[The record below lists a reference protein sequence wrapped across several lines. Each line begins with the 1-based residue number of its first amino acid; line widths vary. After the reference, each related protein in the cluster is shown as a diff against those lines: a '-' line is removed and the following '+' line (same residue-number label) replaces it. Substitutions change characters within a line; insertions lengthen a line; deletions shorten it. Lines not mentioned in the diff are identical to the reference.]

1 MPARNGEQYIR
12 RLRERPPALYL
23 GGERVEDP
31 TAHPGLAGGI
41 GTIGRLLDMQ
51 HPSRLLWDTEGP
63 GEKRETRNEKGEN
76 GRPPDLVEGRRPD
89 IFSHSSSLISG
100 GVEMTYASPTT
111 GEPVGLSFIMPQTA
125 EDLEARRNMMRRWAQ
140 VSCGMMGRSPDFL
153 NVSLMA
159 MAAAGDFFGEDRPE
173 FGENIRNYYEMV
185 REEDLV
191 LTHTLINLQRSR
203 GTGRGDL
210 PSLSRD
216 AAPTAVLADST
227 DIALRVVKETDA
239 GIVVNGARVLA
250 TLPIADEI
258 AVYPARSHLLPV
270 GRPSTGSEG
279 TTSFAFAIPCDTPGL
294 KFLCRESFDLSGS
307 KGTRS
312 RFDHPLGSRFEEM
325 DALAFFDNVFVP
337 WERVFLL
344 GDPERCNSMARETD
358 QYLHS
363 GHQVVT
369 KNVVKL
375 EFVLGLANLMQHT
388 LGSGQQPQMM
398 QMTAEIIESLETT
411 KALLRAA
418 EADAAVGKW
427 GVMCPAEMP
436 LMVARYLFLR
446 IYPRMGEILQ
456 LMGSSS
462 LMALPTEADL
472 KGPLGDELAAYL
484 DTDTASAEDRVRLF
498 RLAWDTC
505 CSAFGQRQILYERF
519 FQGDVQRNVVLLNTL
534 YDKEP
539 ATEFVRE
546 FLEGE

>member
-1 MPARNGEQYIR
+1 MPARNGQHYIE
-12 RLRERPPALYL
+12 RLKERPPTLYMR
-23 GGERVEDP
+23 GERVKDA
-31 TAHPGLAGGI
+31 TTHPGL
-41 GTIGRLLDMQ
+41 
-51 HPSRLLWDTEGP
+51 
-63 GEKRETRNEKGEN
+63 
-76 GRPPDLVEGRRPD
+76 
-89 IFSHSSSLISG
+89 SG
-100 GVEMTYASPTT
+100 GVRTVARLYDLQHTPPGGGTAEGAAMTYASPTS
-111 GEPVGLSFIMPQTA
+111 GEQVGLSFITPKSA
-125 EDLEARRNMMRRWAQ
+125 ADLDARRNMMRQWGR
-140 VSCGMMGRSPDFL
+140 VSCGMMGRTPDFL

-159 MAAAGDFFGEDRPE
+159 MAAAGDYFAEDRPE
-173 FGENIRNYYEMV
+173 FKQNIRNYYEKV

-191 LTHTLINLQRSR
+191 LTHTLVNLQRNR
-203 GTGRGDL
+203 
-210 PSLSRD
+210 
-216 AAPTAVLADST
+216 AAPPSQPSTGGGDALADNT
-227 DIALRVVKETDA
+227 DIALSVVKETDS
-239 GIVVNGARVLA
+239 GIVVHGARLLA

-258 AVYPARSHLLPV
+258 AVYPARSHRLPTGAP
-270 GRPSTGSEG
+270 GR
-279 TTSFAFAIPCDTPGL
+279 TSFAFALPCDAPGL
-294 KFLCRESFDLSGS
+294 RFLCRESFDLG
-307 KGTRS
+307 RS

-344 GDPERCNSMARETD
+344 GDPDRCNNMSRHTH

-388 LGSGQQPQMM
+388 LGSGQQPQIM

-418 EADAAVGKW
+418 EADAAPDQW

-436 LMVARYLFLR
+436 LTVARHLFIR
-446 IYPRMGEILQ
+446 MYPRMGEILQ

-472 KGPLGDELAAYL
+472 KGPLADELANYL
-484 DTDTASAEDRVRLF
+484 DTDTATAEDRVRLF

-505 CSAFGQRQILYERF
+505 CSAFGSRQILYERF
-519 FQGDVQRNVVLLNTL
+519 FQGDVNRNVVLLNSL

-539 ATEFVRE
+539 ATAFVRE
-546 FLEGE
+546 FLDGE

>member
-1 MPARNGEQYIR
+1 MPARNGQQYIE

-23 GGERVEDP
+23 RGERVEDP
-31 TAHPGLAGGI
+31 TSHPGL
-41 GTIGRLLDMQ
+41 
-51 HPSRLLWDTEGP
+51 
-63 GEKRETRNEKGEN
+63 
-76 GRPPDLVEGRRPD
+76 
-89 IFSHSSSLISG
+89 SG
-100 GVEMTYASPTT
+100 GVGTVARLYDLQYAPSASAGKEPVERSGAPVKTEASDRMTYISPAS
-111 GEPVGLSFIMPQTA
+111 GEPVGLSFITPKSTD
-125 EDLEARRNMMRRWAQ
+125 DLNARREMMRRWAQ
-140 VSCGMMGRSPDFL
+140 VSCGMMGRTPDFL

-159 MAAAGDFFGEDRPE
+159 MASAGDYFAGDRPE
-173 FGENIRNYYEMV
+173 FKRNIQNYYEKV

-191 LTHTLINLQRSR
+191 LTHTLVNLQRSR
-203 GTGRGDL
+203 VPAETIL
-210 PSLSRD
+210 H
-216 AAPTAVLADST
+216 DSA
-227 DIALRVVKETDA
+227 DIALSVVGETDS
-239 GIVVNGARVLA
+239 GIIVHGARLLA

-258 AVYPARSHLLPV
+258 AVYPARSHRLPTGAP
-270 GRPSTGSEG
+270 GR
-279 TTSFAFAIPCDTPGL
+279 TSFAFALPCDAPGL
-294 KFLCRESFDLSGS
+294 KFLCRESFDLG
-307 KGTRS
+307 RS

-344 GDPERCNSMARETD
+344 GDPERCNNMSRHTH

-398 QMTAEIIESLETT
+398 QMTAEIIESLEVT

-418 EADAAVGKW
+418 EAEAAPDQW

-436 LMVARYLFLR
+436 LTVARHLFIR
-446 IYPRMGEILQ
+446 MYPRMGEILQ

-472 KGPLGDELAAYL
+472 KGPMAEELAAYL
-484 DTDTASAEDRVRLF
+484 DTDVAAAEDRVRLF

-519 FQGDVQRNVVLLNTL
+519 FQGDIYRNVALLNSL

-539 ATEFVRE
+539 ATAFVRD